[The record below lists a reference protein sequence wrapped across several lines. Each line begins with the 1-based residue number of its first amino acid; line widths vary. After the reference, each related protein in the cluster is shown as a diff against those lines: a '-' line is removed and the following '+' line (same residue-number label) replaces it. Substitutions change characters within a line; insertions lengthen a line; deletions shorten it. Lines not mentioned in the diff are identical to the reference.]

1 MDLSRLL
8 VEVRKAAVEAGAAI
22 MEVYNRG
29 KGFDAEY
36 KDDDSPLTEADLSAN
51 RILVARLQELT
62 PAVPIM
68 AEESDLP
75 PWSKRKH
82 WRECWV
88 VDPLDGTR
96 EFIKRNDEFTV
107 NVGLVRDHKPILGV
121 VYAPALQRWY
131 YAARHEGAWRQDG
144 KKTPV
149 KLKSRAPE
157 PGQPV
162 KVVGSRSHNTP
173 QFDDFVAGL
182 GETASIIMGSSLKL
196 CLVADGTADLYPRLG
211 PTSEWDTC
219 AAQAVVEEAGGQV
232 LDFETGEPLTYNARE
247 SIINPHFVVCTE
259 SDPAW
264 FK

>member
-8 VEVRKAAVEAGAAI
+8 VDVRRAAVEAGAAI

-29 KGFDAEY
+29 KGFETEY
-36 KDDDSPLTEADLSAN
+36 KDDDSPLTEADLAAN

-62 PAVPIM
+62 PKLPVM
-68 AEESDLP
+68 AEESNLSD
-75 PWSKRKH
+75 WSQRKY

-96 EFIKRNDEFTV
+96 EFLKRNDEFTI
-107 NVGLVRDHKPILGV
+107 NIGLVRDHKPILGV

-144 KKTPV
+144 KKTPQ
-149 KLKSRAPE
+149 KLQVQSPQAGKPL
-157 PGQPV
+157 

-173 QFDDFVAGL
+173 EFDEFVGRL
-182 GETASIIMGSSLKL
+182 GETETVVMGSSLKL

-219 AAQAVVEEAGGQV
+219 AAHAVVAEAGGQV
-232 LDFETGEPLTYNARE
+232 LNFETGEPLTYNARE
-247 SIINPHFVVCTE
+247 SIINPHFIVCAE
-259 SDPAW
+259 SDPTW

>member
-8 VEVRKAAVEAGAAI
+8 IDVRKAAVEAGAAI
-22 MEVYNRG
+22 MQVYGRG
-29 KGFDAEY
+29 KGTEAEY
-36 KDDDSPLTEADLSAN
+36 KDDDSPLTEADMAAN

-62 PAVPIM
+62 PKVPVM

-75 PWSKRKH
+75 DWTQRKY

-96 EFIKRNDEFTV
+96 EFLKRNDEFTV
-107 NVGLVRDHKPILGV
+107 NIGLVRDNKPILGV

-131 YAARHEGAWRQDG
+131 YATRHEGAWRQDG
-144 KKTPV
+144 KKTPI
-149 KLKSRAPE
+149 KLQARAPE
-157 PGQPV
+157 PGKPV

-173 QFDDFVAGL
+173 EFDEFVGTL
-182 GETASIIMGSSLKL
+182 GETETVVMGSSLKL

-232 LDFETGEPLTYNARE
+232 LNFETGEPLTYNARE
-247 SIINPHFVVCTE
+247 SIINPSFIVCAE
-259 SDPAW
+259 SDAGW